1 MKLLRNQ
8 KTLLWSLLCS
18 GALLVAWALLPGGN
32 SDAANAASSASNSKI
47 LATVGG
53 QPVTQA
59 DVEARLLKRILAQQP
74 QLLDSSLEEAIQE
87 KLVELEAAAQ
97 KTSKEQLI
105 EREVAARSGAV
116 TDAEV
121 DAFFEQ
127 NKARIPPNM
136 TKEQVVPQIR
146 NYLTQQRKDEV
157 TKAFYASLGAK
168 YAVTNNL
175 TTERQAEE
183 IAKAKALRPQL
194 EVGAAPF
201 KGPATAP
208 VTIVEFSDF
217 QCPFCSRVLPA
228 IDQTVKTFGDKVRF
242 VFRQFPLESIHP
254 MARKAAEAS
263 LCAADQGKFWEL
275 HDAMFADQKT
285 LEVAQLKEKAV
296 KLGIDGAKFNEC
308 LDGNKFSAQVQA
320 DLELGNR
327 VGVRGTPAIY
337 VNGRFVDGAV
347 GPEVLAKMVNEELA
361 RSSGK

>member
-8 KTLLWSLLCS
+8 KTLLWSLVCS
-18 GALLVAWALLPGGN
+18 SALLVVWALLPGDG
-32 SDAANAASSASNSKI
+32 SNAASAASATASSKV

-59 DVEARLLKRILAQQP
+59 EVEARLLKRILSQQP
-74 QLLDSSLEEAIQE
+74 QLLDSALEEAIQE

-116 TDAEV
+116 TDAEI
-121 DAFFEQ
+121 DAFYEQ

-136 TKEQVVPQIR
+136 TREQVVPQIR
-146 NYLTQQRKDEV
+146 NYLGQQRRDEV
-157 TKAFYASLGAK
+157 TKAFYASLGSK
-168 YAVTNNL
+168 YAVTNNRAA
-175 TTERQAEE
+175 ERQAEE
-183 IAKAKALRPQL
+183 LAKAKELRSQL
-194 EVGAAPF
+194 EAGAAQF
-201 KGPATAP
+201 KGPASAP

-228 IDQTVKTFGDKVRF
+228 IDETVKTFGDKVRV

-254 MARKAAEAS
+254 QARKAAEAS
-263 LCAADQGKFWEL
+263 LCAGDQGKFWEM
-275 HDAMFADQKT
+275 HDALFADQKA

-296 KLGIDGAKFNEC
+296 KLGVDGAKFNEC
-308 LDGNKFSAQVQA
+308 LDGGKFSAQVQS

-347 GPEVLAKMVNEELA
+347 GPEVLVKLVNEELA
-361 RSSGK
+361 RPSGK